1 MTEDRS
7 GRNRPRHGMDASGE
21 LAGSAPHAA
30 ATFDALRSY
39 WQSRRDGGRL
49 PLRTE
54 IDPRAIAADLEYSF
68 ILERVAPGV
77 ARFRVAGMHLCD
89 LMGMEVRAMPLSTLI
104 APESRPQFAEAL
116 EAVFATPAVL
126 HAELTSPAGFGKPA
140 LTARLLLMP
149 LRSGRGTVAHGLG
162 CLMAG
167 GIAGRTPRR
176 FIPSSLCVEP
186 CRPEVVTLSAPL
198 TSSAPGFAEPAAAFV
213 ARLSP
218 EARRSRFR
226 VISSAD

>member
-7 GRNRPRHGMDASGE
+7 GRNRPRPGAGAGE
-21 LAGSAPHAA
+21 ALTGGAHHAA
-30 ATFDALRSY
+30 PTFDALRAY
-39 WQSRRDGGRL
+39 WQSRREGSRL
-49 PLRTE
+49 PSRTE
-54 IDPRAIAADLEYSF
+54 IDPRAIGADLEYSF

-104 APESRPQFAEAL
+104 APESRPQFAKAL

-126 HAELTSPAGFGKPA
+126 NAELTSPAGFGKPA

-149 LRSGRGTVAHGLG
+149 LRSGQGEVGHGLG
-162 CLMAG
+162 CLVAE

-176 FIPSSLCVEP
+176 FGPTALHIEP
-186 CRPEVVTLSAPL
+186 CLPEVVTLSAPHNL
-198 TSSAPGFAEPAAAFV
+198 PAPGFAEPAAGFV

-226 VISSAD
+226 VISSVD